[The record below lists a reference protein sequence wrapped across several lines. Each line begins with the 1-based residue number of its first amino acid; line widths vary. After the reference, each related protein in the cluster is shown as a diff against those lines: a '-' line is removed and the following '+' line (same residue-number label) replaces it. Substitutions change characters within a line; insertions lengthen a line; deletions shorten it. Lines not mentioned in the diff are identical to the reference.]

1 MSVIPPDLRT
11 TSHMTSSLTE
21 RPSFILGFGSTSNR
35 SHGDLPS
42 FEFLLSKPSRM
53 GRRTWRQRIT
63 PVEGQHAWPASK
75 QSDSDHVTSARWS
88 TRTQRFLPTYSI
100 VLGRHPSF

>member
-21 RPSFILGFGSTSNR
+21 RPRFILGFGSTSNR

-42 FEFLLSKPSRM
+42 FEFFLSKPSRM
-53 GRRTWRQRIT
+53 GRRTCRQRIT
-63 PVEGQHAWPASK
+63 PVEGQHACG
-75 QSDSDHVTSARWS
+75 QSDSDHVTSARCS
-88 TRTQRFLPTYSI
+88 TRTQRFLPTYRP
-100 VLGRHPSF
+100 LPP